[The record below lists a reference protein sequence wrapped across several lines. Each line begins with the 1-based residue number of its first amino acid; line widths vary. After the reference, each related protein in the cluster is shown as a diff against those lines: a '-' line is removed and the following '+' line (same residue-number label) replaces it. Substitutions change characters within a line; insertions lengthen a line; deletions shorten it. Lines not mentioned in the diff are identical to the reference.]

1 MVIGSVLL
9 ATNVTIASA
18 ATTTL
23 SLSSTAAGVTCD
35 NANTS
40 APVCTGVAAGDV
52 VAASGT
58 GFDKGALA
66 SIEECNDITSQP
78 VTLFLGADIPVS
90 CTPIS
95 ITSISATGTLAGT
108 KTLVSG
114 ITGPPTLGG
123 GPPTCTQVSP
133 STSAITGC
141 KTSGNITTDAKS
153 YPCPA
158 HGGAGGR
165 RRDVRAGHR

>member
-1 MVIGSVLL
+1 MRRTSRLLATIGLLTMVIGSVLL

-35 NANTS
+35 NTNTS

-95 ITSISATGTLAGT
+95 ITSIDARPERWRA
-108 KTLVSG
+108 
-114 ITGPPTLGG
+114 PR
-123 GPPTCTQVSP
+123 P
-133 STSAITGC
+133 SYRG
-141 KTSGNITTDAKS
+141 
-153 YPCPA
+153 
-158 HGGAGGR
+158 
-165 RRDVRAGHR
+165 